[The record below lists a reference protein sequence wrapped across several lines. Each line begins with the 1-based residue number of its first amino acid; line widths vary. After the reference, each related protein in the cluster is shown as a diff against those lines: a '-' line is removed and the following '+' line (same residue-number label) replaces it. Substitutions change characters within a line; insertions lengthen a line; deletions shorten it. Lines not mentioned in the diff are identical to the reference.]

1 MNWPE
6 SLRRSDA
13 PPTDLHRYHHRHGA
27 RRLRKSQA
35 VNTYT
40 THPLSPLFALRSL
53 AKHWRLIYEMVK
65 REVIGRYRGAMMGL
79 LWSFFTPVL
88 MLMVYTFVFS
98 VIFKSRWVGGTGSR
112 AEFAIVLFAGLMVFN
127 LFSECINRAPSLVL
141 SNPNYVKKV
150 IFPLEILPIVAFG
163 SALFHFFVSVL
174 VWLLFYLLIFGA
186 PSAEALWLPVV
197 LLPLAMFSIGL
208 SWCLASLGVFLRDV
222 GQVIGV
228 ITTVLMFMSPI
239 FYSVESLPERF
250 RRFMYISPI
259 TYFVEQ
265 TRDLLVWGKGMHW
278 LPWSK
283 VMLLSAIIAA
293 LGFAWFQKTRK
304 GFADVI

>member
-1 MNWPE
+1 
-6 SLRRSDA
+6 L
-13 PPTDLHRYHHRHGA
+13 
-27 RRLRKSQA
+27 
-35 VNTYT
+35 NTYT
-40 THPLSPLFALRSL
+40 THSLSPLFALRSL
-53 AKHWRLIYEMVK
+53 AKHWRLIYEMIK

-112 AEFAIVLFAGLMVFN
+112 AEFAIVLFAGLMIFN

-150 IFPLEILPIVAFG
+150 IFPLEILPVVAFG

-174 VWLLFYLLIFGA
+174 VWLLFYLIIFGL
-186 PSAEALWLPVV
+186 PSAQALWLPVV
-197 LLPLAMFSIGL
+197 LLPLALLCIGL

-265 TRDLLVWGKGMHW
+265 TRDLLVWDKGMHW
-278 LPWSK
+278 LPWFK
-283 VMLLSAIIAA
+283 VMLLSTVIAS